1 MDKTLKIRSTI
12 APFDLI
18 DTYSFTSPLLSTVSN
33 PLQPRYIVAA
43 AMEGSLTLIDLVSRK
58 VLQKLNDATKYIVKV
73 VWSADAKWVASISY
87 DKGVLIYE
95 VVTTESKDEEEAI
108 LLEGE
113 EPDALAGN
121 PKVELVKRFS
131 HYAKSNP
138 EGVAFLPDSD
148 FLVFTAREDNLLRY
162 IALPGKVLDEKK
174 DWEITSYNLNPN
186 GDAWVS
192 FSMYVLY

>member
-1 MDKTLKIRSTI
+1 
-12 APFDLI
+12 
-18 DTYSFTSPLLSTVSN
+18 
-33 PLQPRYIVAA
+33 
-43 AMEGSLTLIDLVSRK
+43 MEGSLTLIDLVSRK

-73 VWSADAKWVASISY
+73 VWSLDGKWVASISY

-95 VVTTESKDEEEAI
+95 VVTTESKDAEEETI

-113 EPDALAGN
+113 EADELAGN

-138 EGVAFLPDSD
+138 EGVAFLPSSD
-148 FLVFTAREDNLLRY
+148 YLVFTAREDNLLRY
-162 IALPGKVLDEKK
+162 IALPGKSVDEKK
-174 DWEITSYNLNPN
+174 DGALDEKEDWDITSYNLNPN

-192 FSMYVLY
+192 FSMYVLSFSSNFQFFKKKKKAKVER